1 MTSNKY
7 QAKTGTAPQQSDCG
21 FSGHRVESNRVSN
34 KMKIDFVQYLK
45 LPLDYVLLPNLLKDN
60 KKVRDRTGRGREG
73 ELVGE
78 LALLLHFSCKI
89 NKKCLQTFAVN
100 FMIDNTEVISVA
112 EKKQ

>member
-45 LPLDYVLLPNLLKDN
+45 LPLDYVPLPNLLKVN
-60 KKVRDRTGRGREG
+60 QKVRDRTGRGREG
-73 ELVGE
+73 ELVGGTSTPP
-78 LALLLHFSCKI
+78 ALFVQNEQKMFAKH
-89 NKKCLQTFAVN
+89 LQL
-100 FMIDNTEVISVA
+100 IS
-112 EKKQ
+112 